1 MPIAE
6 LKVPTL
12 DGNATNGGGAE
23 GSASADTMPL
33 APSAPV
39 DAGASTAPPPPSSTP
54 ILTALFPTSM
64 AQIHAQLGPG
74 PGHLEREVFLPVRG
88 VQSPALQSPHVPIA
102 AQFHTAPLASNER
115 PAPLAPAAMQNIG
128 GQLLPNPAILA
139 QIAPAADEA
148 PALPTSEVVTPK
160 QISPVPS
167 QPAPTLAHRAAAPVA
182 TSEANLTDTTE
193 AGPLPAETLD
203 DSTPQN
209 PAGIPGAKRD
219 AAMQDPTLKQPVT
232 APPAN
237 SAGEQPA
244 RVERTPAQRA
254 AQMPVTNSA
263 AHEGRHL
270 TLPIAHAETRKQGD
284 RDAASREANLP
295 ERSAIEGGP
304 MANFSAIK
312 PHFELPRTEPA
323 SATNADAA
331 ITRTEVTQLLER
343 TVEAAVRLRATGT
356 ERVEVA
362 VQLASGDQI
371 TIQLRMANGEV
382 TPIIRTNSEALR
394 TALEQNWTGFTERTA
409 ERGVRMTQ
417 PVFDVNSSSSNMTD
431 LSQQRH
437 GRDTAFTDPQGEL
450 FRHLPPRI
458 RPPRVLAPSA
468 VEHTATADGV
478 RLYA

>member
-1 MPIAE
+1 
-6 LKVPTL
+6 
-12 DGNATNGGGAE
+12 
-23 GSASADTMPL
+23 
-33 APSAPV
+33 
-39 DAGASTAPPPPSSTP
+39 
-54 ILTALFPTSM
+54 
-64 AQIHAQLGPG
+64 
-74 PGHLEREVFLPVRG
+74 
-88 VQSPALQSPHVPIA
+88 VPIA

-115 PAPLAPAAMQNIG
+115 PAPLAPAAMQDIADASSSPAADESTFVMVDGLLRAVPERVQNIG

-182 TSEANLTDTTE
+182 TSEANFTDTTE